1 MLRITIIIIVDI
13 IITIIIITRA
23 FERQELD
30 FSSPQ
35 CVLFM
40 NFATPVSVG
49 GRLRI
54 HSGARVSNGMESVTV
69 VNYRTRA
76 LLSAILS
83 PESYDG
89 IIVQSFRLQQLQLV
103 AFEVK
108 GARICRRRTD
118 IPFRSK
124 FGDSDELILKR

>member
-40 NFATPVSVG
+40 NFATQLG
-49 GRLRI
+49 GRLRT

-83 PESYDG
+83 LKSYDG